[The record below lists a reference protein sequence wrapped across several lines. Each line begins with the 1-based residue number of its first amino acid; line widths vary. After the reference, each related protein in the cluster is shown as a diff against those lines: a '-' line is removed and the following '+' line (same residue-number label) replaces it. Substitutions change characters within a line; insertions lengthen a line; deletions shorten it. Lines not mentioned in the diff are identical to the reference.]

1 MELKAHESENECNSS
16 YPSSPLTKLCSFS
29 TSYGIKI
36 VLGGDGVKCSAAK
49 RRKRKQNYIK
59 CNNCADDDDE
69 ELQSQIEQRN
79 WIVNCCSASDLTW
92 IRTWTR
98 SGSKN
103 SSRPS
108 RTRKSPTEPANAVN
122 FKVASKANRLRSS
135 YASKTRVAA
144 DIAKILRNVV
154 FTYARFKLTAVHY
167 LIKMFEFYTSMLS
180 LAKWLRLPYSFESA
194 VQIYVLWSC

>member
-1 MELKAHESENECNSS
+1 MELKAHESESEYNSS
-16 YPSSPLTKLCSFS
+16 DPSSPSTKLCSFS
-29 TSYGIKI
+29 TSYGIMI
-36 VLGGDGVKCSAAK
+36 VLAGDGVKCSAAK

-59 CNNCADDDDE
+59 CNNCADDDE

-92 IRTWTR
+92 TRTWTWTR
-98 SGSKN
+98 SCSKN

-135 YASKTRVAA
+135 YASKTRVASV
-144 DIAKILRNVV
+144 IATTFRN
-154 FTYARFKLTAVHY
+154 Y
-167 LIKMFEFYTSMLS
+167 LDMHLN
-180 LAKWLRLPYSFESA
+180 
-194 VQIYVLWSC
+194 

>member
-16 YPSSPLTKLCSFS
+16 YPSFPSTKTCSFS
-29 TSYGIKI
+29 TSYGIMI
-36 VLGGDGVKCSAAK
+36 VLAGDGVKCSAVK

-59 CNNCADDDDE
+59 CNNCADDDDDE
-69 ELQSQIEQRN
+69 ELQSQIDQRN

-92 IRTWTR
+92 TRTWTWTR
-98 SGSKN
+98 SCSKN

-135 YASKTRVAA
+135 YASKTRVATV
-144 DIAKILRNVV
+144 IARMLRNVLS
-154 FTYARFKLTAVHY
+154 TYTKN
-167 LIKMFEFYTSMLS
+167 
-180 LAKWLRLPYSFESA
+180 
-194 VQIYVLWSC
+194 